1 MPNWCEGVMKLR
13 GTKDNILRFLKEGF
27 EPSSYRYGNI
37 EIDEF
42 GEEVNIINVNYI
54 ENTNRAFVDEQYLY
68 ITDALRTPIV
78 TIKMRQAWDFSAG
91 DFMAISEKYGLDI
104 HLFGWE
110 RGMEFSREIEI
121 FNGKVTKDE
130 TKKYDNWDWEVPFS
144 NLGG

>member
-13 GTKDNILRFLKEGF
+13 GTKDNILNFLKEGF
-27 EPSSYRYGNI
+27 EPSYKNSAI

-54 ENTNRAFVDEQYLY
+54 KNTQRAFVDEQTAY
-68 ITDALRTPIV
+68 IPEKEDPVVLSLKV
-78 TIKMRQAWDFSAG
+78 RQAWDFAVAEFVKIAKG
-91 DFMAISEKYGLDI
+91 FNLDV
-104 HLFGWE
+104 HLFAWE
-110 RGMEFSREIEI
+110 RGMEFSREVEI
-121 FNGKVTKDE
+121 INGEVTKDE

>member
-27 EPSSYRYGNI
+27 EPSYENSAI
-37 EIDEF
+37 EIDES
-42 GEEVNIINVNYI
+42 GEEVDIINVNYI

-68 ITDALRTPIV
+68 ISDALRTPIV
-78 TIKMRQAWDFSAG
+78 TIKMRQAWDFAVG
-91 DFMAISEKYGLDI
+91 DFIAISEKYGLDI

-110 RGMEFSREIEI
+110 RGMGFSREVEI

-130 TKKYDNWDWEVPFS
+130 TKIYDNWDWEVPFS